1 MIDLGEVSAII
12 STDRGILITFKNP
25 IETNSHLLHVKPN
38 VKLDIK
44 FPDSISSGDVKEAES
59 SIKKAVQVL
68 STIYPCGE

>member
-12 STDRGILITFKNP
+12 STDNGILITFKNP
-25 IETNSHLLHVKPN
+25 IETNSYFLNVKPT

-44 FPDSISSGDVKEAES
+44 FPDFITSDDVKEAES